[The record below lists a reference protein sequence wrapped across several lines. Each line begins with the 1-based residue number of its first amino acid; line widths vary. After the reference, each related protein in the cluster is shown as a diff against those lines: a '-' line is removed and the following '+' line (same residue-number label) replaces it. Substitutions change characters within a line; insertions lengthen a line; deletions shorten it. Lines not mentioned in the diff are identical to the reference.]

1 VKKEAYLVIFFIFF
15 FSLSFGQNRY
25 FIYLKDKSGSNFSL
39 SSPEKFLSQKS
50 INRRKNQNISVNALD
65 IPVSPIYINQIKALG
80 AKIIG
85 TSKWLNAVLI
95 DCSPEILSNLS
106 KQSFVKNI
114 DGNQDIRGRRI
125 SSLSNQNATIDKFGS
140 HEEFSYGSSL
150 VQIQQLGVDEMH
162 KNNFTG
168 KGILVAVFDAGFD
181 KANTMNAFKHLF
193 SDKKIIKTYDFV
205 SNDTTVYESHWHGTA
220 VLSCIGAKLN
230 GQLMGTAPDADFALY
245 RTEDVGSE
253 TRIEEVYWLFAA
265 ENADSLGVDV
275 INSSLGYY
283 SFDNPTTDY
292 KFEDLNGDKTISARA
307 ADYAVGR
314 GIIVVNSAGN
324 EGNNPWNHIVTP
336 ADADSVIAVGAV
348 DLNGTTVGFSS
359 PGPNAKN
366 NIKPEVSARG
376 SQTTVAISNPN
387 ASFSSGTSFSAPLIA
402 GMVAGLKQ
410 QFPKHS
416 GMQIRDLLIKSASNY
431 ETPDNKIGYGIP
443 SYRKILELS
452 KVVLA
457 TENDLEETVVFPN
470 PISDNRDFKII
481 INGIEVSENQLL
493 DVFYLNGRR
502 ALRAKVS
509 VTEFRN
515 RLTKLDSGTYVIK
528 LQMANSTY
536 TRKLIKL

>member
-1 VKKEAYLVIFFIFF
+1 MKKGVFLVLFFKFFI
-15 FSLSFGQNRY
+15 SLSFGQNRY

-50 INRRKNQNISVNALD
+50 LDRRKNQNIPVNALD
-65 IPVSPIYINQIKALG
+65 IPVSTTYLSQIKALG
-80 AKIIG
+80 AKVIG
-85 TSKWLNAVLI
+85 TSKWLNAVLV
-95 DCSPEILSNLS
+95 DCSAETLSNLS
-106 KQSFVKNI
+106 KQSFVKNV
-114 DGNQDIRGRRI
+114 DGNQDIRGGRI
-125 SSLSNQNATIDKFGS
+125 SSLLNQNATIDKFGS
-140 HEEFSYGSSL
+140 YEDYSYGNSL

-181 KANTMNAFKHLF
+181 KTNTMDAFKHLF
-193 SDKKIIKTYDFV
+193 SAKKIVKTYDFV

-230 GQLMGTAPDADFALY
+230 GQLIGTAPDADFALY

-283 SFDNPTTDY
+283 SFDNPSTDY

-324 EGNNPWNHIVTP
+324 EGNNRWNHIVTP

-348 DLNGTTVGFSS
+348 DLNGITVGFSS

-387 ASFSSGTSFSAPLIA
+387 ASFSSGTSFSSPLIA

-410 QFPKHS
+410 QFPRHS
-416 GMQIRDLLIKSASNY
+416 AMQIRDLLIKSASKY
-431 ETPDNKIGYGIP
+431 ENPDNKIGYGIP
-443 SYRKILELS
+443 SYKKILELS
-452 KVVLA
+452 KMVLA
-457 TENDLEETVVFPN
+457 TENESEETVVFPN
-470 PISDNRDFKII
+470 PISDKQAFKIA
-481 INGIEVSENQLL
+481 INGVEVSDSQLL
-493 DVFYLNGRR
+493 EVFDLKGRKT
-502 ALRAKVS
+502 LVAKVS
-509 VTEFRN
+509 MAEFRN
-515 RLTKLDSGTYVIK
+515 RLPTLDSGTYVIK
-528 LQMANSTY
+528 FQITGSSY
-536 TRKLIKL
+536 TRKFIKL